1 MNPEELRERMR
12 QAAASVTV
20 VDAPLAGIESRARS
34 ISRRRT
40 IAMMCA
46 LVMLIGSAGLLGS
59 GRLTSEPA
67 PPPVPVATKEVDGKA
82 VFPDRVSHQ
91 YLRANPLTVTLAG
104 AGRESA
110 PEATDLGVLT
120 AGDSLWLRFSCLA
133 AIALVTFSVS
143 PPVQSVNA
151 RSAKPESGNAQSP
164 LVERTPCGPT
174 AALIRVKV
182 PTGWPVGNQST
193 LTVDTGARPD
203 PTAYAAAGRLTV
215 EIGRYSDTEEEC
227 PKQHCF
233 T

>member
-20 VDAPLAGIESRARS
+20 ADAPLAGIESRARS
-34 ISRRRT
+34 ISRRRAT
-40 IAMMCA
+40 ATMCA
-46 LVMLIGSAGLLGS
+46 LVMVIGSAGLLGS

-67 PPPVPVATKEVDGKA
+67 PPPVPVATREVDGT
-82 VFPDRVSHQ
+82 VTFPDRASDQ
-91 YLRANPLTVTLAG
+91 YLRADPLTVTM
-104 AGRESA
+104 AGRQSA
-110 PEATDLGVLT
+110 PDATELGVLT

-143 PPVQSVNA
+143 PPVQSVKA
-151 RSAKPESGNAQSP
+151 RPAKPESGTAQSP

-174 AALIRVKV
+174 ATLIRVKV
-182 PTGWPVGNQST
+182 PAGWPGGNPST

-203 PTAYAAAGRLTV
+203 PTTYAAASRITV
-215 EIGRYSDTEEEC
+215 EIGRYSNTEEQC
-227 PKQHCF
+227 PKLHCL